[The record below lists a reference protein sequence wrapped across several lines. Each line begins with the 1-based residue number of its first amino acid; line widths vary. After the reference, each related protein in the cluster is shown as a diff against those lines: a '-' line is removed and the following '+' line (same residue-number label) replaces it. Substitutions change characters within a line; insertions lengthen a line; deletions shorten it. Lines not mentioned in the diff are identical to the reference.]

1 MNDDAGNP
9 FAELLEEYVAECAPL
24 AQAVGDTLV
33 TLERRWEEGDPAD
46 QLFGTL
52 KGSLHTLKGNS
63 AMMGLTAIQALA
75 HCLED
80 VCAFLGER
88 PDLRPA
94 ASGLLLRGAGVLVE
108 MVGRAA
114 GNVRPVPRAAQVRAP
129 NRLGGGRAWHRRSG
143 EHDSGR
149 CQTARW
155 AAGDLR

>member
-63 AMMGLTAIQALA
+63 AMMGLRPSRRWRTAWKMSAPFWESGQIFGLRRRGCCSGAP
-75 HCLED
+75 
-80 VCAFLGER
+80 VFL
-88 PDLRPA
+88 
-94 ASGLLLRGAGVLVE
+94 
-108 MVGRAA
+108 
-114 GNVRPVPRAAQVRAP
+114 
-129 NRLGGGRAWHRRSG
+129 W
-143 EHDSGR
+143 
-149 CQTARW
+149 RW
-155 AAGDLR
+155 

>member
-1 MNDDAGNP
+1 MNDNAGNP

-63 AMMGLTAIQALA
+63 AMMGLTAIQGLA
-75 HCLED
+75 HCMED

-88 PDLRPA
+88 P
-94 ASGLLLRGAGVLVE
+94 
-108 MVGRAA
+108 
-114 GNVRPVPRAAQVRAP
+114 
-129 NRLGGGRAWHRRSG
+129 
-143 EHDSGR
+143 
-149 CQTARW
+149 
-155 AAGDLR
+155 